1 MRRTH
6 SIHYGG
12 KTIRSDSVLTKY
24 AKTDTVE
31 ESVRESKPSIG
42 KIAISSV
49 FKSFYNEKKD
59 KVKLVTPS
67 ANDLLPTLPQ
77 N

>member
-6 SIHYGG
+6 QIHYGG

-24 AKTDTVE
+24 DKTDTVE
-31 ESVRESKPSIG
+31 ESVRESKPSIS

-49 FKSFYNEKKD
+49 FKSFYNEKAE
-59 KVKLVTPS
+59 KVKVVTPS
-67 ANDLLPTLPQ
+67 AHELLPTLP
-77 N
+77 